1 MIIIRYKL
9 LLNFYNMIPYLSI
22 SYEKVS
28 KTTNCEN
35 YVRNSRRF
43 SYSIKNVRFIIVDK
57 GKSYNQ
63 LDCLSEDLIDFCSQI
78 YISGF
83 LCNCFGSRTASNLE
97 YNWKDNSILFHG
109 KNSFEIELNM
119 ENVEDIK
126 NIANPNHNN
135 GLCYLY

>member
-9 LLNFYNMIPYLSI
+9 FLKFYNMIPYLSI
-22 SYEKVS
+22 SYEKIS

-35 YVRNSRRF
+35 GIRNHRRF
-43 SYSIKNVRFIIVDK
+43 SQSIKNVRFIIVDK

-63 LDCLSEDLIDFCSQI
+63 LECLSEDLIDFCSQI

-83 LCNCFGSRTASNLE
+83 LCNCFGTRTASNLE
-97 YNWKDNSILFHG
+97 YNWKSNSILYHG
-109 KNSFEIELNM
+109 TDSFKIKLNM

-126 NIANPNHNN
+126 TIANPGHYN
-135 GLCYLY
+135 GLCCLY